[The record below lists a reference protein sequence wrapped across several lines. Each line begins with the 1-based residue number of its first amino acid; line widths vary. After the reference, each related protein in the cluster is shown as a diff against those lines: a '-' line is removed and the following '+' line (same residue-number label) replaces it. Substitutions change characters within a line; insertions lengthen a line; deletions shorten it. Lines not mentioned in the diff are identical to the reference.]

1 MPGGSNRKQRIIE
14 AFDALC
20 GAIARALGAAE
31 GRRDAAVR
39 AHAEAM
45 VEMWLREDG
54 LESVRADPGLGPLLA
69 NKKLFGP
76 VARVEADRHAAFTPW
91 LEHGPDELTQ
101 LLAAVA
107 PGAASRAHTEWLG
120 QAGKIEPAG
129 PVPDLWYLGQGR
141 IGNRPTDGFPVAV
154 PLLDESH
161 LQVGST
167 PKGRETAEALVQNL
181 LLRVMSYFRPGLV
194 QLHVWDTGS
203 VAGTLPGLY
212 PLTRNGLLT
221 VHDPKRLP
229 QLLDELSDR
238 IRRIHTR
245 VLVDG
250 HPSLRAM
257 GPPKEGER
265 TEPWVVAVLIGNRN
279 NLREED
285 HRQLQRVARG
295 GLACRIQL
303 VLLDVPVTLNAPVE
317 TVQVEDDGRARSSMT
332 GAYVRVTPEPALEP
346 GDITDACRE
355 IAREYDDWRSR
366 VAVFH
371 DLFPAG
377 EWGQQHSHEGL
388 EAPIGFVEGEL
399 EPIRIADS
407 SPHVLIGGPSG
418 SGKTNLLLTMI
429 SSLAAQYSPDD
440 LAFYLLD
447 FKEGVSFAQFA
458 PGPQGKTWLPH
469 AKLVGVNINTDR
481 EFGLALLQFLS
492 EEMRR
497 RAAAAKSVGVSKL
510 EELRRYEDEHPPAE
524 PRPRIVA
531 VIDEFQYLFAENDA
545 VTKASAVLLEDVAR
559 RGRSQGIH
567 LVLASQD
574 TSGIQVF
581 WGRPAVFE
589 QFVLRIALPRAR
601 RVLVDT
607 NDAAI
612 GLPRWHAVVNDQS
625 GTKHGN
631 QIVRIPDASTKGL
644 VEGVV
649 RQLHE
654 QYVDPDDAEPAEPV
668 LFDGSRSPRIE
679 ELIAD
684 LPPSEDGQ
692 PRAVLGQ
699 CIDVTGRAAT
709 VRLSA
714 TPGRNIGVLGSVG
727 KDAVP
732 MLTAA
737 AYSVADQY
745 PDGVTLVL
753 APLVGEARDPG
764 RRLAEQF
771 RARYRDESV
780 ETVQLNELSNKIA
793 ELSAEVAKRLAGKVE
808 DPKPVLVVLYAA
820 DAADTVLDR
829 AGTDNLR
836 RLMRLGPETGVHV
849 LGWWRSIQ
857 RLRGLLTLG
866 ATVDDLGAWVA
877 LDVHGAELGPLVP
890 GMMVSWAPRP
900 GRGMF
905 FDRAQHASPEVIIVP
920 SVEAL

>member
-346 GDITDACRE
+346 VDITDACRE

-407 SPHVLIGGPSG
+407 SPHALIGGPSG
-418 SGKTNLLLTMI
+418 TGKTNLI
-429 SSLAAQYSPDD
+429 FAWIGALAARYSPAE
-440 LAFYLLD
+440 LEFYLLD
-447 FKEGVSFAQFA
+447 FKEGVSFARFA
-458 PGPQGKTWLPH
+458 PGPTRPELAAAHPAGRRQRQHRPGVRAGAAALP
-469 AKLVGVNINTDR
+469 
-481 EFGLALLQFLS
+481 
-492 EEMRR
+492 RR
-497 RAAAAKSVGVSKL
+497 GAAPAGRRGQAARGDQAGRAA
-510 EELRRYEDEHPPAE
+510 RRSDPTGHW
-524 PRPRIVA
+524 PRIVA
-531 VIDEFQYLFAENDA
+531 VVDEFQVLLAGRDA
-545 VTKASAVLLEDVAR
+545 VAREAADLLEDLAR

-567 LVLASQD
+567 LVLATQD
-574 TSGIQVF
+574 VLGHRGAV
-581 WGRPAVFE
+581 GPA
-589 QFVLRIALPRAR
+589 PRWSPSSPCASRCPR
-601 RVLVDT
+601 RCGSSPRR
-607 NDAAI
+607 NDAAQS
-612 GLPRWHAVVNDQS
+612 LPRCHAVVNAES
-625 GTKHGN
+625 GMPEGN

-684 LPPSEDGQ
+684 LPPSEDGR

-699 CIDVTGRAAT
+699 CIDVTGRAAA

-714 TPGRNIGVLGSVG
+714 TPGRNIGVLGSVRG
-727 KDAVP
+727 RTP
-732 MLTAA
+732 CRCSTAA
-737 AYSVADQY
+737 AYSLADQY
-745 PDGVTLVL
+745 PGGVTLVL

-771 RARYRDESV
+771 RARYGDESV
-780 ETVQLNELSNKIA
+780 ETVPA
-793 ELSAEVAKRLAGKVE
+793 ERAVE
-808 DPKPVLVVLYAA
+808 Q
-820 DAADTVLDR
+820 DR
-829 AGTDNLR
+829 
-836 RLMRLGPETGVHV
+836 
-849 LGWWRSIQ
+849 
-857 RLRGLLTLG
+857 
-866 ATVDDLGAWVA
+866 
-877 LDVHGAELGPLVP
+877 
-890 GMMVSWAPRP
+890 
-900 GRGMF
+900 
-905 FDRAQHASPEVIIVP
+905 
-920 SVEAL
+920 